1 METAILRKTAMMY
14 STELE
19 LIFHKY
25 DGLAFQSFFN
35 ELMALGITGF
45 CPVRQRNDGG
55 NDGFVENT
63 GTFYQVFAPEAVT
76 SSTIRTASSKMI
88 DDFDKLAK
96 NWHYL
101 IELKEYVFVIN
112 DKFKGSDS
120 NLIRRVT
127 QLGDDRGLK
136 TKILTA
142 FDLVEIFHSN
152 LTDIQKEMLI
162 SRHSLGGASD
172 PALKVA
178 ARMISNRL
186 PIEKWKQ
193 LDEQL
198 SFSSIFESDLNILSE
213 VRSALFSM
221 DFNANETSIIN
232 ELVNSINNLVNL
244 FYSTNTTERNGER
257 KWDNSWKR
265 IQNNPR
271 ANYYVKE
278 QEKWESQI
286 LDHTFKLCKRLN
298 IFCKFVRK
306 NQIPDFL
313 QYKNYTVVRRKKD
326 TLNEYVEIQ
335 P

>member
-1 METAILRKTAMMY
+1 MMY

-25 DGLAFQSFFN
+25 DGLSFQSFFN
-35 ELMALGITGF
+35 ELMALAVPGF

-55 NDGFVENT
+55 NDGFAKKT
-63 GTFYQVFAPEAVT
+63 GTFYQVFAPESVT
-76 SSTIRTASSKMI
+76 SSTINAASSKMI

-101 IELKEYVFVIN
+101 IELKEYIFVFN

-120 NLIRRVT
+120 NLIRRIT
-127 QLGDDRGLK
+127 QLGNDRGLN

-152 LTDIQKEMLI
+152 LTDIQKKILI
-162 SRHSLGGASD
+162 SRHSIGSASD

-178 ARMISNRL
+178 AKIISNKL

-193 LDEQL
+193 IDEQL
-198 SFSSIFESDLNILSE
+198 SFSSIYESDLRVLSE
-213 VRSALFSM
+213 IRSALFSM
-221 DFNANETSIIN
+221 DFTANESNITN
-232 ELVNSINNLVNL
+232 ELTSSINSLVNL
-244 FYSTNTTERNGER
+244 FYSTNTTESYGER

-265 IQNNPR
+265 IHNNPK
-271 ANYYVKE
+271 ANYYVEE

-286 LDHTFKLCKRLN
+286 LDHTLELCKNLN
-298 IFCKFVRK
+298 IFSKFVRQ

-313 QYKNYTVVRRKKD
+313 EYKNYTVVRRKGD